1 MCWWWGR
8 LFEERRGSAY
18 ARHARVNHVRGK
30 ERRDQGRKGEK
41 VGERIVALLSTNR
54 WQTCVHQRAAYRP
67 PPNLPATPGHIVKYG
82 SRRCTTP
89 HLAGGTPLPCH
100 HPATSFSTLP
110 RIRNTVSFLLRSIMN
125 DFLEEEEE
133 EEFYLLRI
141 RLR

>member
-1 MCWWWGR
+1 MLVVGKVVR
-8 LFEERRGSAY
+8 REERICIRA
-18 ARHARVNHVRGK
+18 ARACKSRSREGE
-30 ERRDQGRKGEK
+30 ERPREEGREGR
-41 VGERIVALLSTNR
+41 RIVALLSTNR